1 MLLGMLDVSFLSGK
15 EPELE
20 CKMEQYQLEIRGLT
34 YVHNTESGAKL
45 LVRIRSLSCSGGTW
59 WLWVHSRVSIVLW

>member
-20 CKMEQYQLEIRGLT
+20 CKMGQYQLEIGGLT
-34 YVHNTESGAKL
+34 SVHNTESN
-45 LVRIRSLSCSGGTW
+45 S
-59 WLWVHSRVSIVLW
+59 